1 MKNAIIIRV
10 LTAENGL
17 STGTPLRHI
26 DFWVE
31 RGRYKYYK
39 SESRNKKMTQ
49 FSNFSE
55 PRNITFLNQEDKMMM
70 PSRVAGEEWPDCA
83 PF

>member
-39 SESRNKKMTQ
+39 SESRNKK
-49 FSNFSE
+49 
-55 PRNITFLNQEDKMMM
+55 K
-70 PSRVAGEEWPDCA
+70 
-83 PF
+83 